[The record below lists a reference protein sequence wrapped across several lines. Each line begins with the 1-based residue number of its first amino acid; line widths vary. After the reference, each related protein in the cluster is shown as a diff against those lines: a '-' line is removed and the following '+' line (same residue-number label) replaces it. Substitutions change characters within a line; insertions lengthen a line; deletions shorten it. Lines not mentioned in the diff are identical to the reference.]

1 MGPTVLGALRT
12 YMYEPK
18 IMRMDWR
25 SAGYWPVYKDGKKVW
40 VPKDAVQETSQDTDT
55 SA

>member
-1 MGPTVLGALRT
+1 
-12 YMYEPK
+12 
-18 IMRMDWR
+18 MDWR

-40 VPKDAVQETSQDTDT
+40 IPKDAVPEKTEDQDT

>member
-1 MGPTVLGALRT
+1 
-12 YMYEPK
+12 
-18 IMRMDWR
+18 MRMDWR

-40 VPKDAVQETSQDTDT
+40 IPKDAVPEKTENQDT